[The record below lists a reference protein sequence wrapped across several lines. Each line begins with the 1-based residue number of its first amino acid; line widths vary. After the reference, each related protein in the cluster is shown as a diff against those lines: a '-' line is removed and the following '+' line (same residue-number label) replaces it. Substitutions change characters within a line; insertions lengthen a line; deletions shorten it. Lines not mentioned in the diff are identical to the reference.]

1 MRRKQRELEE
11 EEEEDEERLKESV
24 RMWGER

>member
-11 EEEEDEERLKESV
+11 EEEEDKERLKESV